1 MGHSSSLPKKK
12 RLRESESDVT
22 SRIKKGE
29 EAGGNEI
36 IK

>member
-1 MGHSSSLPKKK
+1 MGRISSLPKK